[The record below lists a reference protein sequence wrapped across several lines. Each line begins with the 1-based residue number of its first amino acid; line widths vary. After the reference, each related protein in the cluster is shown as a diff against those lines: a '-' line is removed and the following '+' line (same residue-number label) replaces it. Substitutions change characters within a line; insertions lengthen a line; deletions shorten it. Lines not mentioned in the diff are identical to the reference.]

1 MRISDWS
8 SDVCSSDLD
17 SAVGVYETGDVLVLD
32 QEVGTI
38 EDVDLRDDVVRIT
51 MSIRDDV
58 PLPADV
64 TATIQATSVLGQRSL
79 ALFPSWSPALE
90 ASGVPTLASG
100 DTIPPH
106 LPAHPDHPHPTPTP
120 P

>member
-51 MSIRDDV
+51 TSIRDDV

-64 TATIQATSVLGQRSL
+64 TATIQATSVLGERSI
-79 ALFPSWSPALE
+79 ALFPSWSPELE
-90 ASGVPTLASG
+90 ASGVPKLADG
-100 DTIPPH
+100 DNIPRDRKSTRLNSSH
-106 LPAHPDHPHPTPTP
+106 
-120 P
+120 

>member
-1 MRISDWS
+1 MCWYMFGFIFFFKQKTAYEVRISYWS

-64 TATIQATSVLGQRSL
+64 TATIQAKIGR
-79 ALFPSWSPALE
+79 
-90 ASGVPTLASG
+90 ASCRERVCQYV
-100 DTIPPH
+100 
-106 LPAHPDHPHPTPTP
+106 
-120 P
+120 